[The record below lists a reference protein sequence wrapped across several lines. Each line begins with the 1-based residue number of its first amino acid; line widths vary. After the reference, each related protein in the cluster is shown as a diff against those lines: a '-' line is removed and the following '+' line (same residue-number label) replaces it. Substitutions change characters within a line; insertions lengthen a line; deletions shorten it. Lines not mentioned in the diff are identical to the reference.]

1 MSSSHLT
8 ITASTVTAVNNFL
21 RDFKA
26 FALSGNVVDL
36 AIGVILAIAFGKVV
50 ESFANDVLMQLIAA
64 IFKVPDFGGLSQS
77 VRGSQIH
84 YGVLINA
91 IINFALVAGSL
102 LLMVK
107 LLMRVGLNFK
117 AQGNHE
123 CEYCKSFVPV
133 DATKCMYCTSEL
145 EPLVA
150 D

>member
-1 MSSSHLT
+1 
-8 ITASTVTAVNNFL
+8 VTAVNNFL

-36 AIGVILAIAFGKVV
+36 AIGVILAIAFGDVV
-50 ESFANDVLMQLIAA
+50 KTFADNVLMQIIAA
-64 IFKVPDFGGLSQS
+64 VFKVPDFSNVSQS
-77 VRGSQIH
+77 LNGSQIQ
-84 YGVLINA
+84 YGMFINA
-91 IINFALVAGSL
+91 LINFALVAGSL

-107 LLMRVGLNFK
+107 LLMRLGLNFK

-133 DATKCMYCTSEL
+133 DATKCMYCTSDL